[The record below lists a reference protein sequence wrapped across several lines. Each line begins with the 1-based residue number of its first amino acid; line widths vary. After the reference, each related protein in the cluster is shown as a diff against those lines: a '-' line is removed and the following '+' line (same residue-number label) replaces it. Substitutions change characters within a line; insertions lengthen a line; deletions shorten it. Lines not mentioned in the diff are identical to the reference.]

1 MKKTFEYIG
10 LFVLVIFS
18 FYYTDK
24 VVKMVN
30 KNDPLMEQITTYA
43 SANNTS
49 CIEGYTTDEGII
61 LGVSGLIVDENKSY
75 SNMKGFGFNEE
86 LFVFEEDTCS
96 INKAEY
102 IDQYI
107 IKGNES
113 KNSVS
118 ILILV
123 NDGTLL
129 KDLNNIAKTKGINI
143 GYIVNGEILEENR
156 KIFEELI
163 KDGNDILYGGNN
175 NKDFNKFYKIID
187 DLKINTYCIYN
198 NFDVINICKNKSIN
212 SVKTDLIYSKDIL
225 LNIKKTLEKGNIYI
239 LKENKYTVEELSSS
253 INHINGKGVKI
264 TSLNELLN

>member
-61 LGVSGLIVDENKSY
+61 LGVSGLKVDENKSY

-86 LFVFEEDTCS
+86 LFVFEE
-96 INKAEY
+96 
-102 IDQYI
+102 
-107 IKGNES
+107 
-113 KNSVS
+113 
-118 ILILV
+118 
-123 NDGTLL
+123 
-129 KDLNNIAKTKGINI
+129 
-143 GYIVNGEILEENR
+143 
-156 KIFEELI
+156 LI

-175 NKDFNKFYKIID
+175 KEDFNKFYKIID

-212 SVKTDLIYSKDIL
+212 SVKTDLIYTKDIL